1 MYAINPDLCT
11 FCKKCVEEC
20 PTGAIVEGKAG
31 DKDVCVVTSEC
42 IRAQGSGLQGLIPT
56 RTTNITKNGRRGTP
70 QASVFC
76 PSNGASKGS
85 RAPKPQ
91 AFLGGF

>member
-31 DKDVCVVTSEC
+31 DKDVCVVSYEC
-42 IRAQGSGLQGLIPT
+42 ID
-56 RTTNITKNGRRGTP
+56 
-70 QASVFC
+70 
-76 PSNGASKGS
+76 
-85 RAPKPQ
+85 
-91 AFLGGF
+91 